1 MQLFTL
7 KGGSVGVVAFRKEL
21 IDERGGGL
29 KGAGKV
35 LAVLVLGV
43 RVRATL

>member
-1 MQLFTL
+1 M
-7 KGGSVGVVAFRKEL
+7 GVVAFRKEL

-35 LAVLVLGV
+35 TVLVLGV

>member
-7 KGGSVGVVAFRKEL
+7 KGGSVVVFRKEL
-21 IDERGGGL
+21 IDERRGV
-29 KGAGKV
+29 KGM
-35 LAVLVLGV
+35 VLVLGV